1 MDAKLQRRVQR
12 YGWDAAAAHYEPGW
26 APRLRAAQDRL
37 MTVAGLAPG
46 MRVLETACG
55 SGLVTARIAA
65 AVGPAGAVVATD
77 LSQAMVEEAARMAAA
92 RGLAQVT
99 TQRMDAEALD
109 LPGASFDATLC
120 ALGLM
125 YVPDPARAL
134 AEMARVTRPGGRVVA
149 TVWGERRNCGWAEIF
164 PIVDARVVSEV
175 CPMFFGPGGR
185 AVLLNMASAAGLTGV
200 EEWRDQITLDWPG
213 AASLLSAMIDGG
225 PVALAAKRFS
235 PQVRAEVEA
244 DFLAS
249 VAEFRRPDGC
259 YAIPGEFVTVA
270 GTVQRRGGA
279 DDPSDF

>member
-1 MDAKLQRRVQR
+1 MDARLQRRVQR

-55 SGLVTARIAA
+55 SGLVTARIAE

-77 LSQAMVEEAARMAAA
+77 LSQAMTDETARMVAD
-92 RGLAQVT
+92 RGFAQVSVR
-99 TQRMDAEALD
+99 RMDAEALD
-109 LPGASFDATLC
+109 LPDASFDAAIC
-120 ALGLM
+120 GLGLM

-149 TVWGERRNCGWAEIF
+149 TVWGERRNCGWAAIF
-164 PIVDARVVSEV
+164 PIVDAHVVSEV

-200 EEWRDQITLDWPG
+200 EEWRDQITLNWPD

-270 GTVQRRGGA
+270 GA
-279 DDPSDF
+279 I